1 MERGV
6 DDTASYLTPGGGDTW
21 ARAVNATGG
30 HGSQK
35 LRDASRVSPPDWVAD
50 ALGVPI
56 AGTVVARRRTMY
68 RDDRPVELT
77 DSFYPLEIAGQ
88 TALEHPAR
96 IPGGA
101 VTLLSHLGYVADH
114 ADETVDLDAHPTAAE
129 AKLLNTKP
137 TTRVVR
143 IRRVVKTASGA
154 PFEATEIVMIPTG
167 RTLHHRV
174 VVEP

>member
-21 ARAVNATGG
+21 AQAVRAAGG
-30 HGSQK
+30 RGSQK
-35 LRDASRVSPPDWVAD
+35 LREATRVTPPDWVAD

-68 RDDRPVELT
+68 LGDDPVELT
-77 DSFYPLEIAGQ
+77 DSFYPLEIAGH
-88 TALEHPAR
+88 TALEHPNR

-101 VTLLSHLGYVADH
+101 VTLLAHLGYVADH
-114 ADETVDLDAHPTAAE
+114 ADEAVDLAGHPTKAE
-129 AKLLNTKP
+129 AALLGIKP
-137 TTRVVR
+137 NTRVVR
-143 IRRVVKTASGA
+143 IRRVVKTATGA